1 MKKLLF
7 GILFSLLVLAGCTNK
22 NTSVKYDV
30 AISSDSER
38 IAYSTYGA
46 GETSLI
52 FIHGWSCDSR
62 YWQKQLSTFSK
73 HYQVITIDL
82 AGHGDSSLGRLDYTM
97 ISFARDI
104 KAVIEK
110 DNITQA
116 ILIGHSMGG
125 GVMTE
130 AARLMPKKV
139 IAIIGIDTLHN
150 VAEKLPQKILDEM
163 VGPFKVD
170 FKNAMRA
177 FVSPML
183 PEGTD
188 KELTSWIKEDMSSA
202 PQEVALSAFRNYMG
216 QYVTNEASQVLENI
230 TVPVVSINARLWPTS
245 ADDNKKHIKNY
256 KLFYI
261 EETGHFPMLEKPDE
275 FNKLLTEALEYL
287 KTEINDD
294 TSSKESATNNKS
306 KVSE

>member
-1 MKKLLF
+1 MKRLLL
-7 GILFSLLVLAGCTNK
+7 GILLSLFVLTGCTSK
-22 NTSVKYDV
+22 NTFVKYNV

-82 AGHGDSSLGRLDYTM
+82 AGHGNSSLGRLDYTM
-97 ISFARDI
+97 ISFAKDV

-110 DNITQA
+110 DNINQA

-125 GVMTE
+125 GVMAE
-130 AARLMPKKV
+130 VARLMPKKV
-139 IAIIGIDTLHN
+139 VAIIGIDTLHN
-150 VAEKLPQKILDEM
+150 VAEVIPQKIIDEM
-163 VGPFKVD
+163 SGPFELD
-170 FKNAMRA
+170 FQKAMQA
-177 FVSPML
+177 FVLPML

-188 KELTSWIKEDMSSA
+188 EELISWVKEDMSSA

-216 QYVTNEASQVLENI
+216 QYVNGEAIEVFKNI
-230 TVPVVSINARLWPTS
+230 TIPVVSINARLWPTNPD
-245 ADDNKKHIKNY
+245 ANRKHIQTYN
-256 KLFYI
+256 LFYI
-261 EETGHFPMLEKPDE
+261 EDTGHFPMLEKPKE
-275 FNKLLTEALEYL
+275 FNKLLTEALEYIETKMD
-287 KTEINDD
+287 KTI
-294 TSSKESATNNKS
+294 
-306 KVSE
+306 

>member
-1 MKKLLF
+1 MKRLLL
-7 GILFSLLVLAGCTNK
+7 GILLSLFVLTGCASK

-73 HYQVITIDL
+73 NYQVITIDL
-82 AGHGDSSLGRLDYTM
+82 AGHGNSSLGRLDYTM
-97 ISFARDI
+97 ISFAKDV

-110 DNITQA
+110 DNINQA

-125 GVMTE
+125 GVIAE
-130 AARLMPKKV
+130 VARLMPNKV
-139 IAIIGIDTLHN
+139 VAIIGIDTLQN
-150 VAEKLPQKILDEM
+150 VAEELPQKTLDEM
-163 VGPFKVD
+163 IERFEAD
-170 FKNAMRA
+170 FQNAIQA
-177 FVSPML
+177 FVLPMF

-188 KELTSWIKEDMSSA
+188 GELISWVKEDMSSA

-216 QYVTNEASQVLENI
+216 QYVNGEASGVFENI
-230 TVPVVSINARLWPTS
+230 IIPVVSINARLWPTNPD
-245 ADDNKKHIKNY
+245 ANRKHIQTYN
-256 KLFYI
+256 LFYI
-261 EETGHFPMLEKPDE
+261 EDTGHFPMLEKPKE
-275 FNKLLTEALEYL
+275 FNTLLTEVLEYIEA
-287 KTEINDD
+287 KM
-294 TSSKESATNNKS
+294 NKGI
-306 KVSE
+306 